1 MKNKYIYLIII
12 FFIFISKTN
21 LSYADPFN
29 IKASEINF
37 QNDKN
42 LLTANG
48 NVEVIVDN
56 GIKITGDKLVYDKLK
71 EVLKISG
78 NIILNDEEKNLKI
91 YSENIIYDKKIE
103 KITLDNK
110 NQINFDE
117 KYFLDAAD
125 IIYLRNEYKISSNK
139 KSTLKDNFN
148 NIYSLKNFVYFSN
161 TSLIQSNGII
171 LIDNDKNKLRLKET
185 FIDLKDNKFAGKD
198 VEVKFNNLSFKEGN
212 EPRLKANSIIS
223 NDNITSVSN
232 GIFTTC
238 KKNDTCPPWS
248 MSAEKIN
255 HNKEKKQISYKNAWL
270 KIYDQPILYFPKFF
284 HPDPTVK
291 RQSGFLVP
299 AFKDSTN
306 FGTSLTIP
314 YYKVIAENID
324 LTFKPRIYN
333 ANDSIIQTE
342 YRHVT
347 KKTDHILDFS
357 VGILDETRSHFFTNS
372 LINFDL
378 DYFDASMLEVNLEQT
393 SNNDYLKNHKIK
405 SPLIGNNTNLS
416 SNIKFSAITPDLDF
430 DVSMEVYENLSKED
444 TDKYEYVF
452 PSFNFSKLLNIPDQF
467 FGQLEFSSSGYSKLY
482 NTNNKDNVVINDLN
496 FSSFKKMS
504 QFGLQSSYQFILKN
518 LNTSSK
524 NSDKYD
530 DKFQNGLASTF
541 MYELEYPLKK
551 EEKKGTSFLKPKL
564 QARISPSNTTN
575 INYEDVGING
585 DNIFLLNRIGNSHT
599 LEGGQSLT
607 LGTEY
612 TFQNKNNETLA
623 DFNLASVFRAEVNE
637 DLPFKGGIGNKRS
650 DIIGKINLTPNE
662 HFKFNYDFSIDN
674 NFDKSNYDLITTE
687 FSVNNFVTT
696 FEYLNEDNEIN
707 QLGTLSNKTSY
718 NFDGS
723 NSLSFS
729 TRRNR
734 KLNLTEFYNLI
745 YEYQNDC
752 LTAAIEYNKEYYTDT
767 GLKPEE
773 QLFFSITIVPF
784 GKTNSPNLN
793 K

>member
-1 MKNKYIYLIII
+1 MKNKYIYLIVL
-12 FFIFISKTN
+12 FFIFISKTSF
-21 LSYADPFN
+21 SYADPFN

-48 NVEVIVDN
+48 NVEVIADN
-56 GIKITGDKLVYDKLK
+56 GIKITGDKLAYDKLK

-91 YSENIIYDKKIE
+91 YSENIIYEKKIE
-103 KITLDNK
+103 KITFDNK
-110 NQINFDE
+110 NQINFNE
-117 KYFLDAAD
+117 KFSLNAAD

-139 KSTLKDNFN
+139 KSTLTDNFN
-148 NIYSLKNFVYFSN
+148 NIYYLKNFVYFSN
-161 TSLIQSNGII
+161 TSLIQSKGII
-171 LIDNDKNKLRLKET
+171 LIDSDKNRLRLKET

-198 VEVKFNNLSFKEGN
+198 VEMEFNNLSFKEGN

-223 NDNITSVSN
+223 SDNITSVSN
-232 GIFTTC
+232 GVFTTC

-291 RQSGFLVP
+291 RQSGFLIP

-324 LTFKPRIYN
+324 LTFKPRVYN
-333 ANDSIIQTE
+333 SNDSIIQTE

-347 KKTDHILDFS
+347 KKSDHILDFS

-372 LINFDL
+372 LIDLDL

-393 SNNDYLKNHKIK
+393 SNNDYLKNYKIY
-405 SPLIGNNTNLS
+405 SPLIANNNNLN

-452 PSFNFSKLLNIPDQF
+452 PSYNFSKLLSIPDQF

-504 QFGLQSSYQFILKN
+504 QLGLQSSYQFILKN

-530 DKFQNGLASTF
+530 DKFQNGLASAF

-575 INYEDVGING
+575 INYEDVGIDG

-612 TFQNKNNETLA
+612 TFQNNNNETLA
-623 DFNLASVFRAEVNE
+623 NFNLASIFRAEVNE
-637 DLPFKGGIGNKRS
+637 DLPFKSGMGNKRS

-707 QLGTLSNKTSY
+707 QLSTLFNKTSF
-718 NFDGS
+718 NFDGR

-752 LTAAIEYNKEYYTDT
+752 LTAAIEYNREYYTDI

-784 GKTNSPNLN
+784 GKANSPNLN

>member
-1 MKNKYIYLIII
+1 
-12 FFIFISKTN
+12 
-21 LSYADPFN
+21 
-29 IKASEINF
+29 
-37 QNDKN
+37 
-42 LLTANG
+42 
-48 NVEVIVDN
+48 
-56 GIKITGDKLVYDKLK
+56 
-71 EVLKISG
+71 
-78 NIILNDEEKNLKI
+78 
-91 YSENIIYDKKIE
+91 
-103 KITLDNK
+103 
-110 NQINFDE
+110 
-117 KYFLDAAD
+117 
-125 IIYLRNEYKISSNK
+125 
-139 KSTLKDNFN
+139 
-148 NIYSLKNFVYFSN
+148 
-161 TSLIQSNGII
+161 
-171 LIDNDKNKLRLKET
+171 
-185 FIDLKDNKFAGKD
+185 
-198 VEVKFNNLSFKEGN
+198 
-212 EPRLKANSIIS
+212 
-223 NDNITSVSN
+223 
-232 GIFTTC
+232 
-238 KKNDTCPPWS
+238 

-291 RQSGFLVP
+291 RQSGFLIP

-306 FGTSLTIP
+306 FGTSVTIP

-324 LTFKPRIYN
+324 LTFKPRVYN
-333 ANDSIIQTE
+333 SNDSIIQTE

-347 KKTDHILDFS
+347 KKSDHILDFS

-372 LINFDL
+372 LIDLDL

-393 SNNDYLKNHKIK
+393 SNNDYLKNYKIY
-405 SPLIGNNTNLS
+405 SPLITNNKNLN

-452 PSFNFSKLLNIPDQF
+452 PSYNFSKLLSIPDQF
-467 FGQLEFSSSGYSKLY
+467 FGQLEFSSLGYSKLY

-504 QFGLQSSYQFILKN
+504 QLGLQSSYQFILKN

-530 DKFQNGLASTF
+530 DKFQNGLASAF

-575 INYEDVGING
+575 INYEDVGIDG

-612 TFQNKNNETLA
+612 TFQNNNNETLA
-623 DFNLASVFRAEVNE
+623 NFNLASIFRAEVNE
-637 DLPFKGGIGNKRS
+637 DLPFKSGMGNKRS

-707 QLGTLSNKTSY
+707 QLSTLFNKTSF
-718 NFDGS
+718 NFDGR

-752 LTAAIEYNKEYYTDT
+752 LTAAIEYNREYYTDI

-784 GKTNSPNLN
+784 GKANSPNLN

>member
-1 MKNKYIYLIII
+1 MKNKYIYLIVI
-12 FFIFISKTN
+12 FFIFINKTN

-56 GIKITGDKLVYDKLK
+56 GIKITGDRLVYDKLK

-78 NIILNDEEKNLKI
+78 NIILNDEEKNFKI

-103 KITLDNK
+103 KITLNNK

-117 KYFLDAAD
+117 KYFLNAND

-185 FIDLKDNKFAGKD
+185 FIDLKDNNFAGKD
-198 VEVKFNNLSFKEGN
+198 VEIEFNNLSFKEGN

-248 MSAEKIN
+248 ISAEKIN

-291 RQSGFLVP
+291 RQSGFLIP

-306 FGTSLTIP
+306 FGTSVTIP

-324 LTFKPRIYN
+324 LTFKPRVYN
-333 ANDSIIQTE
+333 SNDSIIQTE

-347 KKTDHILDFS
+347 KKSDHILDFS

-372 LINFDL
+372 LIDLDL

-393 SNNDYLKNHKIK
+393 SNNDYLKNYKIK
-405 SPLIGNNTNLS
+405 SPLIGNNKNLS

-452 PSFNFSKLLNIPDQF
+452 PSFNFSKLLKIPDQLL
-467 FGQLEFSSSGYSKLY
+467 GQLEFSSSGYSKLY
-482 NTNNKDNVVINDLN
+482 NTNNKDNVLINDLN
-496 FSSFKKMS
+496 FSSIKKMS
-504 QFGLQSSYQFILKN
+504 QSGLQSNYQFILKN

-530 DKFQNGLASTF
+530 DKLQSGIASAF
-541 MYELEYPLKK
+541 LYELEYPLKK

-707 QLGTLSNKTSY
+707 QLSTLFNKTSF
-718 NFDGS
+718 NFDGR

-752 LTAAIEYNKEYYTDT
+752 LTAAIEYNREYYTDI

-784 GKTNSPNLN
+784 GKANSPNLN

>member
-1 MKNKYIYLIII
+1 
-12 FFIFISKTN
+12 
-21 LSYADPFN
+21 
-29 IKASEINF
+29 
-37 QNDKN
+37 
-42 LLTANG
+42 
-48 NVEVIVDN
+48 
-56 GIKITGDKLVYDKLK
+56 
-71 EVLKISG
+71 
-78 NIILNDEEKNLKI
+78 
-91 YSENIIYDKKIE
+91 
-103 KITLDNK
+103 
-110 NQINFDE
+110 
-117 KYFLDAAD
+117 
-125 IIYLRNEYKISSNK
+125 
-139 KSTLKDNFN
+139 
-148 NIYSLKNFVYFSN
+148 
-161 TSLIQSNGII
+161 
-171 LIDNDKNKLRLKET
+171 
-185 FIDLKDNKFAGKD
+185 
-198 VEVKFNNLSFKEGN
+198 
-212 EPRLKANSIIS
+212 
-223 NDNITSVSN
+223 
-232 GIFTTC
+232 
-238 KKNDTCPPWS
+238 
-248 MSAEKIN
+248 
-255 HNKEKKQISYKNAWL
+255 
-270 KIYDQPILYFPKFF
+270 
-284 HPDPTVK
+284 
-291 RQSGFLVP
+291 
-299 AFKDSTN
+299 
-306 FGTSLTIP
+306 
-314 YYKVIAENID
+314 
-324 LTFKPRIYN
+324 
-333 ANDSIIQTE
+333 
-342 YRHVT
+342 
-347 KKTDHILDFS
+347 
-357 VGILDETRSHFFTNS
+357 
-372 LINFDL
+372 
-378 DYFDASMLEVNLEQT
+378 MLEVNLEQT
-393 SNNDYLKNHKIK
+393 SNNDYLKNYKIY
-405 SPLIGNNTNLS
+405 SPLITNNKNLN

-452 PSFNFSKLLNIPDQF
+452 PSYNFSKLLSIPDQF

-504 QFGLQSSYQFILKN
+504 QLGLKSSYQFILKN

-530 DKFQNGLASTF
+530 DKFQNGLASAF

-575 INYEDVGING
+575 INYEDVGIDG

-612 TFQNKNNETLA
+612 TFQNNNNETLA
-623 DFNLASVFRAEVNE
+623 NFNLASIFRAEVNE
-637 DLPFKGGIGNKRS
+637 DLPFKSGMGNKRS

-707 QLGTLSNKTSY
+707 QLSTLFNKTSF
-718 NFDGS
+718 NFDGR

-752 LTAAIEYNKEYYTDT
+752 LTAAIEYNREYYTDI

-784 GKTNSPNLN
+784 GKANSPNLN